1 MESREVYDAYSR
13 AWNVQD
19 QAERRELL
27 ERVWSDDGVYVDD
40 EVPEGLVGRDALLGY
55 IADSHAEMT
64 GLVVSDTATPKMLD
78 GRMLVRWV
86 ATQGEEQ
93 KYSGA
98 DVVEFGPDG
107 RIVRVTN
114 FYDD

>member
-1 MESREVYDAYSR
+1 MEPREVDDAYSR
-13 AWNVQD
+13 AWNVRD
-19 QAERRELL
+19 RGERRELL
-27 ERVWSDDGVYVDD
+27 ERVWSDEAVYVDD
-40 EVPEGLVGRDALLGY
+40 EVPDGLIGRDALLGY
-55 IADSHAEMT
+55 IADSHTEMP
-64 GLVVSDTATPKMLD
+64 GLVVSDPSAPKVLG

-86 ATQGEEQ
+86 ANQGDEQ
-93 KYSGA
+93 RYSGA

>member
-1 MESREVYDAYSR
+1 MEPREVYDAYSR
-13 AWNVQD
+13 AWNVED
-19 QAERRELL
+19 EGERRELI
-27 ERVWSDDGVYVDD
+27 ERVWSDDALYVDD

-55 IADSHAEMT
+55 IADSHAEMP
-64 GLVVSDTATPKMLD
+64 GLVVSDRATPKMLG
-78 GRMLVRWV
+78 GRMLARWV
-86 ATQGEEQ
+86 ENQGGEQ

-98 DVVEFGPDG
+98 EVVEFGPDG